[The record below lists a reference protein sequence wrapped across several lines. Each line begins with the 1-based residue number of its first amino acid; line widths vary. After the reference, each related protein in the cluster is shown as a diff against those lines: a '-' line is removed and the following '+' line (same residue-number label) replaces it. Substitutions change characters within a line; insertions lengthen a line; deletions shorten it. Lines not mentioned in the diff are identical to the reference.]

1 MRRQRLFI
9 AAWVACLFVAG
20 SFSGVVAIQAPASAP
35 AAPWLAHAAA
45 IEAQLKSADVESMED
60 IGVGVT
66 HPKRAHLKPSEPVES
81 LVWKVLPPGM
91 RSGFWES
98 YKSEVAAYELDKLL
112 DMHMVPPAV
121 ERHIDGEVGAA
132 VMWLPGLKSVK
143 DLGGKVPSGPAWGK
157 PLRKMLMFDN
167 LISNSDRNAGNIMVG
182 QPGELFLIDHSRAFV
197 TSTTLPKKIE
207 RVDAGLW
214 ARMQALTRADLVRVL
229 GPWIDDE
236 AIDAMLERRARMVSD
251 VDKLVKKKGRASVII
266 E

>member
-1 MRRQRLFI
+1 
-9 AAWVACLFVAG
+9 
-20 SFSGVVAIQAPASAP
+20 
-35 AAPWLAHAAA
+35 
-45 IEAQLKSADVESMED
+45 
-60 IGVGVT
+60 
-66 HPKRAHLKPSEPVES
+66 
-81 LVWKVLPPGM
+81 
-91 RSGFWES
+91 
-98 YKSEVAAYELDKLL
+98 
-112 DMHMVPPAV
+112 
-121 ERHIDGEVGAA
+121 
-132 VMWLPGLKSVK
+132 
-143 DLGGKVPSGPAWGK
+143 
-157 PLRKMLMFDN
+157 MLMFDN

>member
-1 MRRQRLFI
+1 MPDRRQHRI
-9 AAWVACLFVAG
+9 IVVWAACLCLAG
-20 SFSGVVAIQAPASAP
+20 SLSAVVATQTTASAQ
-35 AAPWLAHAAA
+35 WLANAAA
-45 IEAQLKSADVESMED
+45 IEAHLKNADVDSMED

-66 HPKRAHLKPSEPVES
+66 HPRRAHLKPSEPVES

-91 RSGFWES
+91 RGGFWES

-121 ERHIDGEVGAA
+121 ERRIDGDVGAA
-132 VMWLPGLKSVK
+132 VMWVPGLKSVK
-143 DLGGKVPSGPAWGK
+143 DLGGKVPTGAVWGK

-182 QPGELFLIDHSRAFV
+182 QPGELILIDHSRAFV

-214 ARMQALTRADLVRVL
+214 ARMQALTREDLVRVL

-251 VDKLVKKKGRASVII
+251 VDKLVKKKGRPSVII